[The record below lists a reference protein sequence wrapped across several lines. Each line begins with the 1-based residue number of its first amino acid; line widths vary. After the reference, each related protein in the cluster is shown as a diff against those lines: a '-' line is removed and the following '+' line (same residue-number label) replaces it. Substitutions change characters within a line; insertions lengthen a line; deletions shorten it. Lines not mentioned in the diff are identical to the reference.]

1 MARTVKGCPTA
12 QLQTED
18 AKEPETDPQQ
28 EKRPDTT
35 EGKVIVDDNPD
46 VDYEGSEP
54 KNESVAT

>member
-12 QLQTED
+12 QLQTEG